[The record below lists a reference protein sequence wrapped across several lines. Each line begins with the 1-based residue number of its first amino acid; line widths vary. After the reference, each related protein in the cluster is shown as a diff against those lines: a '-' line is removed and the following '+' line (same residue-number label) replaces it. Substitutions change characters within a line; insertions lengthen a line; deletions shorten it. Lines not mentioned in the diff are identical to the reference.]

1 MVAFTEGYEVKGL
14 AYPGREATYDSNSQV
29 PSGRHNGR
37 TIFYV
42 FGRYPSAADGDTYP
56 VLDLVLCHGD
66 FLNANHDYVHKNRSV
81 KGFGTYGDIMIR
93 DRKMYVAPTPFGLVN
108 GVAHTLT
115 LLLPTDW
122 PVPDDLVAVGD
133 LTRREAERLI
143 VGYDFDLRT
152 NILEPHSVPN
162 PGAGTE
168 HRFRAWRLA
177 GLPLDSV
184 EMRAYPPL
192 PETSDEDVE

>member
-1 MVAFTEGYEVKGL
+1 
-14 AYPGREATYDSNSQV
+14 
-29 PSGRHNGR
+29 
-37 TIFYV
+37 
-42 FGRYPSAADGDTYP
+42 
-56 VLDLVLCHGD
+56 
-66 FLNANHDYVHKNRSV
+66 
-81 KGFGTYGDIMIR
+81 MIR

-122 PVPDDLVAVGD
+122 TVPDDLVAVGD

-192 PETSDEDVE
+192 PETSDEDVESDRVRPVSVRVSLCHR